1 MLTQAQRQELI
12 AKIKNLPGQLT
23 ELVQNLSDEQLT
35 TPYLAGEWTVAQNI
49 HHVADSHINSYI
61 RIKLILTE
69 EHPTLRP
76 YNQDAWANLVD
87 ADTATLETSL
97 MILTGL
103 HRRWISLF
111 ESLSEAEWQ
120 RTGLHPEVGEMTL
133 DDFLQTYAAHGEAHI
148 DQIQR
153 TLAAQ
158 PG

>member
-1 MLTQAQRQELI
+1 MLTQAERQELI

-49 HHVADSHINSYI
+49 HHVADSHINSYV

-76 YNQDAWANLVD
+76 YKQDAWANLVD

-103 HRRWISLF
+103 HQRWVSLF

-133 DDFLQTYAAHGEAHI
+133 DDFLQTYTAHGEAHI

>member
-1 MLTQAQRQELI
+1 MLTQAERQELI

-35 TPYLAGEWTVAQNI
+35 TSYLVGEWTVAQNI
-49 HHVADSHINSYI
+49 HHVADSHINSYV

-87 ADTATLETSL
+87 ADTTTLETSL

-103 HRRWISLF
+103 HQRWVSLF

-148 DQIQR
+148 DQVQR